1 MSKPVTGLET
11 NIQDI
16 LAKVNTKNKIN
27 HSNDWDEDDASHS
40 VHHDVH
46 SVNDDDNNDD
56 DGNKKKVLSKS
67 EHKQRTLKTIIII
80 GFICVTLFYIIV
92 LLLYNPNN
100 QKRLPLKSTDTNHEL
115 PAGEGKL
122 NKPLLGNYNSKEQ
135 LNPNDPIS
143 KIGFD
148 FSPITENDISRT
160 AILPNKVHVNK
171 TSISSGNSLEFQN
184 LWNNGS
190 NTQDAI
196 QKITE
201 NKKNHQ
207 SAHDYLPRWRRFAVN
222 YKPTENLPIFSVILE
237 YDPKTLN
244 IDDLPQSDG
253 YNVVISGYLENSQS
267 LLEQLAKKNYEV
279 LLYLPMEEGVKSF
292 SLKAITKDS
301 TFDDIRDS
309 IAFHTSQL
317 GGNGFVGFM
326 SKGGK
331 DVKNILPKMNFMMS
345 LLAKTEYLYIDN
357 SYDSQKSLAFAA
369 AEGQKV
375 PSLRTKNYIHSV
387 PTEFPNFIKQVQVE
401 GTGIAII
408 KATPEN
414 IAALQKYETTLK
426 DAHVR
431 RIPVT
436 GILKHQMLKTRS
448 YF

>member
-1 MSKPVTGLET
+1 MSELEV

-16 LAKVNTKNKIN
+16 LAKVNSKNKIN
-27 HSNDWDEDDASHS
+27 HSNDWDEDDALHS
-40 VHHDVH
+40 EHHDEH

-56 DGNKKKVLSKS
+56 DDNKKKVLSKS

-122 NKPLLGNYNSKEQ
+122 NKPLLGNYNSKEH

-148 FSPITENDISRT
+148 FSPTTANDISRT
-160 AILPNKVHVNK
+160 AMLPNKIHVNK
-171 TSISSGNSLEFQN
+171 ASISSGNSLEFQN

-190 NTQDAI
+190 TTQDAI
-196 QKITE
+196 EKIIE
-201 NKKNHQ
+201 NKKKHQ
-207 SAHDYLPRWRRFAVN
+207 SPQDYLPRWRRFSVN

-253 YNVVISGYLENSQS
+253 YNVVMSGFSENAQS
-267 LLEQLAKKNYEV
+267 VLQQLANKNYEI

-301 TFDDIRDS
+301 TFDDIRES

-326 SKGGK
+326 SQGGK
-331 DVKNILPKMNFMMS
+331 YVKNILPKMNFMMS

-375 PSLRTKNYIHSV
+375 PSLRTKNYINSV
-387 PTEFPNFIKQVQVE
+387 ATEFPNFIKQVQIE
-401 GTGIAII
+401 GTGVAII
-408 KATPEN
+408 KATPDN
-414 IAALQKYETTLK
+414 ITALKEYEKTLK
-426 DAHVR
+426 SEDVR
-431 RIPVT
+431 RIPVS
-436 GILKHQMLKTRS
+436 GILKHQMLKARR